1 MTNKDFKQLTIM
13 RGRYS
18 YKNPLRK
25 FYLKSL
31 FLLIKAYKRYYLGIW
46 IIKLPFY
53 KLIINKDKTQKW
65 KQKKKER
72 YETLQNALKV
82 FKAYTKL
89 GHQMKTWL
97 NSKEFKEKYL
107 DINYPYPP
115 LLNPDSIDYESIS
128 AELAWELNLPL
139 PPKYKFRLIMAS
151 YTGHTSI
158 VKSLQKFGITIQD
171 HIFSIEQQYT
181 LYYKA
186 LLENKPC
193 VIGIYVYQLNNEKY
207 YYKNL
212 KFMFL
217 SQGKPILW
225 LLRDP
230 LSRFKI
236 LLLKPKKDIIY
247 HFNESSNLKLLENRF
262 EYFNILT
269 EMAEFIALP
278 YGSFSYGN
286 IYEFLCKWGLCDDL
300 TFLDFAELAPEKIF
314 DTCYKLSLQ
323 YDFPI
328 LPSKDS
334 LNKRAYNTI
343 YELFFLQPLI
353 YEICGIEIVISIVR
367 FYYFTEFKKDSVEIS
382 ELLSLN
388 KKGFDK
394 EILICVEQNN
404 LNIIAD
410 NKDYIAKKLQF
421 FIDKLKEV
429 IEYETK
435 FYKTSENAIIKYL
448 QNDTK
453 SCKILSEIF
462 AREVGFVKKLRPDI
476 VASWKYYNEFEKMCA
491 ENI

>member
-1 MTNKDFKQLTIM
+1 MGGGYL
-13 RGRYS
+13 
-18 YKNPLRK
+18 YKNFLRK

-82 FKAYTKL
+82 FEAYTKL
-89 GHQMKTWL
+89 GSQMKTWL

-151 YTGHTSI
+151 YMGHTSI

-193 VIGIYVYQLNNEKY
+193 VIGIYVYQLNNKKY
-207 YYKNL
+207 YYENL

-236 LLLKPKKDIIY
+236 LLLKPKKDTIY
-247 HFNESSNLKLLENRF
+247 HFNESSNLKSLENRF

-328 LPSKDS
+328 LPNKDS
-334 LNKRAYNTI
+334 LNKRTYNTI
-343 YELFFLQPLI
+343 CELFFLQPLH
-353 YEICGIEIVISIVR
+353 YEICGIELVITIAEHWESGFI
-367 FYYFTEFKKDSVEIS
+367 EASKI
-382 ELLSLN
+382 LSLN
-388 KKGFDK
+388 TSGFDK
-394 EILICVEQNN
+394 EIFIYTKQNN
-404 LNIIAD
+404 LNIITN
-410 NKDYIAKKLQF
+410 NKDYITKKLQF

-429 IEYETK
+429 VESETK

-453 SCKILSEIF
+453 SRKILSEIF

-476 VASWKYYNEFEKMCA
+476 VKSWKYYNKFEKMCD
-491 ENI
+491 EIKK

>member
-1 MTNKDFKQLTIM
+1 
-13 RGRYS
+13 
-18 YKNPLRK
+18 
-25 FYLKSL
+25 
-31 FLLIKAYKRYYLGIW
+31 
-46 IIKLPFY
+46 
-53 KLIINKDKTQKW
+53 
-65 KQKKKER
+65 
-72 YETLQNALKV
+72 
-82 FKAYTKL
+82 
-89 GHQMKTWL
+89 MKTWL

-151 YTGHTSI
+151 YMGHTSI

-193 VIGIYVYQLNNEKY
+193 VIGIYVYQLNNKKY
-207 YYKNL
+207 YYENL

-247 HFNESSNLKLLENRF
+247 HFNESSNLKSLENRF

-328 LPSKDS
+328 LPNKDS
-334 LNKRAYNTI
+334 LNKRTYNTI
-343 YELFFLQPLI
+343 CELFFLQPLH
-353 YEICGIEIVISIVR
+353 YEICGIELVITIAEHWESGFI
-367 FYYFTEFKKDSVEIS
+367 EASKI
-382 ELLSLN
+382 LSLN
-388 KKGFDK
+388 TSGFDK
-394 EILICVEQNN
+394 EIFIYTKQNN
-404 LNIIAD
+404 LNIITN
-410 NKDYIAKKLQF
+410 NKDYITKKLQF
-421 FIDKLKEV
+421 L
-429 IEYETK
+429 
-435 FYKTSENAIIKYL
+435 
-448 QNDTK
+448 
-453 SCKILSEIF
+453 
-462 AREVGFVKKLRPDI
+462 
-476 VASWKYYNEFEKMCA
+476 
-491 ENI
+491 